1 MLVPSIATKEKKIK
15 ESMHEKS
22 SQEKLTFRSMSN
34 EKINICIP
42 LGFESRS

>member
-22 SQEKLTFRSMSN
+22 SQQKLTFRSMSN

-42 LGFESRS
+42 LGFENRS